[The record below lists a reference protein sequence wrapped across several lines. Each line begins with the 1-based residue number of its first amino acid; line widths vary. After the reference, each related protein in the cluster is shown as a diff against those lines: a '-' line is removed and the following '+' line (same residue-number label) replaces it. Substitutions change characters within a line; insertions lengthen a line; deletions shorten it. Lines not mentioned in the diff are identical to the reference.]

1 MKWECNK
8 KQSHTLRLR
17 TDADP
22 LNKRFDTVCYIN
34 LQYPLG
40 NGWSLSAVR
49 SITRSANN
57 DNNGLE
63 YGMNPTIKSAA
74 IATAMA
80 LIPLS
85 LHAGSVEVLHY
96 WTSGGEA
103 RSVQVLKDQMDAAGH
118 DWVDFVV
125 EGGGGGN
132 AMARLQDRVLRGD
145 PPTAAQIKGLDIQRW
160 ARLGFL
166 RNINSLAD
174 EQNWDDRLPPVV
186 AQAMQYNGNYVA
198 VPVNVHRTNWLWA
211 NKRILDTVGVT
222 VPRTWEEF
230 HQTAERIRQA
240 GYQVIAQG
248 NQEWQHATLFEAVA
262 LSVGGPEFYQ
272 EALVQHDFGTMKN
285 ETMEAVF
292 EEYYRLVAE
301 MNLSDD
307 LTEWNQA
314 TSQVIQGEA
323 AFQFMGDWAKGEF
336 AAENKIPGQDY
347 LCAPVPGTT
356 NQFLFNIDSF
366 AIFELRNANPADLRA
381 QDDLVLNIMDDNFQ
395 KTFNQNKGSIPARTD
410 MSMAGFDLC
419 ANISMSEFIAS
430 AENDALL
437 PSIAHGM
444 ATTGTVQGY
453 FYEKIGELTANPQ
466 SPEDSAR
473 ALAKAIRYGQY
484 VIK

>member
-1 MKWECNK
+1 MN
-8 KQSHTLRLR
+8 TLAKVTQGALVA
-17 TDADP
+17 TLSCLP
-22 LNKRFDTVCYIN
+22 M
-34 LQYPLG
+34 
-40 NGWSLSAVR
+40 SL
-49 SITRSANN
+49 
-57 DNNGLE
+57 
-63 YGMNPTIKSAA
+63 Y
-74 IATAMA
+74 
-80 LIPLS
+80 
-85 LHAGSVEVLHY
+85 AGSVEVLHY

-103 RSVQVLKDQMDAAGH
+103 RAVQVLKDQMEADGH
-118 DWVDFVV
+118 NWVDFVV

-132 AMARLQDRVLRGD
+132 AMASLQDRVLRGD

-166 RNINSLAD
+166 RNIDGLAE
-174 EQNWDDRLPPVV
+174 EQGWDGRLPPVV
-186 AQAMQYNGNYVA
+186 AEAMQYNGNYVA

-211 NKRILDTVGVT
+211 NKQILDNVGVS

-230 HQTAERIRQA
+230 EQTAEQIRQA

-248 NQEWQHATLFEAVA
+248 NQDWQHATLFESVA

-272 EALVQHDFGTMKN
+272 NAFVEHDFGAMKGDTMA
-285 ETMEAVF
+285 AVF
-292 EEYYRLVAE
+292 ERYYRLVDD
-301 MNLSDD
+301 MNLNNGVS
-307 LTEWNQA
+307 EWNQA
-314 TSQVIQGEA
+314 TARVINGEA

-336 AAENKIPGQDY
+336 AAENKRPGQDY

-366 AIFELRNANPADLRA
+366 AIFELREPSPADLEA
-381 QDDLVLNIMDDNFQ
+381 QNDLVRNIMDDDFQ

-430 AENDALL
+430 ANNDALL

-453 FYEKIGELTANPQ
+453 FYEKIGELTANPE
-466 SPEDSAR
+466 SPSDSAR

>member
-1 MKWECNK
+1 MNALANRFKAGALTA
-8 KQSHTLRLR
+8 TLCLS
-17 TDADP
+17 P
-22 LNKRFDTVCYIN
+22 L
-34 LQYPLG
+34 
-40 NGWSLSAVR
+40 
-49 SITRSANN
+49 
-57 DNNGLE
+57 
-63 YGMNPTIKSAA
+63 
-74 IATAMA
+74 A
-80 LIPLS
+80 LN
-85 LHAGSVEVLHY
+85 AGSVEVLHY

-103 RSVQVLKDQMDAAGH
+103 RSVQVLKDQMEADGH
-118 DWVDFVV
+118 TWVDFVV

-166 RNINSLAD
+166 RNIDGLAE
-174 EQNWDDRLPPVV
+174 EQGWDGRLPPVV
-186 AQAMQYNGNYVA
+186 AEAMQYNGNYVA

-211 NKRILDTVGVT
+211 NKTILDRVGVS

-230 HQTAERIRQA
+230 EQSAEQIRQA

-248 NQEWQHATLFEAVA
+248 DQPWQHATLFEAVA
-262 LSVGGPEFYQ
+262 LSVGGPQFYHD
-272 EALVQHDFGTMKN
+272 AFVQHDFGTMKGD
-285 ETMEAVF
+285 TMAAVF
-292 EEYYRLVAE
+292 EQYYRLVDD
-301 MNLSDD
+301 MNLSAN

-314 TSQVIQGEA
+314 TERVINGQA

-336 AAENKIPGQDY
+336 AANNKVPGQDY

-356 NQFLFNIDSF
+356 NEFLFNIDSF
-366 AIFELRNANPADLRA
+366 AIFELRQAGPADLEA
-381 QDDLVLNIMDDNFQ
+381 QNALVRNIMDDDFQ

-419 ANISMSEFIAS
+419 ANISMSEFIA
-430 AENDALL
+430 AANNDALL

-453 FYEKIGELTANPQ
+453 FYEKIGELTANPL
-466 SPEDSAR
+466 SPNESAR